1 MRFFYRERSSLTS
14 VTSDSSGMWLFD
26 ALSVQDLVKLFH
38 YGHGVVGSAGA
49 GFVERLRNYDNA
61 QQYSLRDARLLWSR
75 NFRPYFYLPLRVSST
90 ASTTDRCL
98 IYAPAVEKSI
108 PFGFSFRSG
117 SYPPSKGV
125 SSSSADDRWP
135 MNHRCERIRK
145 TSGIGYKLRFVKG
158 KASRNS
164 IRTRTTGSWV
174 VLVHMAVHLVY
185 T

>member
-1 MRFFYRERSSLTS
+1 
-14 VTSDSSGMWLFD
+14 MWLLD

-61 QQYSLRDARLLWSR
+61 RQCSLRDARLLWSR
-75 NFRPYFYLPLRVSST
+75 NLRPHFYLPLRVSST
-90 ASTTDRCL
+90 ASTSRQVLDLCPCSRKEHTLRIL
-98 IYAPAVEKSI
+98 FSV
-108 PFGFSFRSG
+108 GFIS
-117 SYPPSKGV
+117 PSKGV

-135 MNHRCERIRK
+135 MNHRCERIRE

-174 VLVHMAVHLVY
+174 VLVAHGCASRVY
-185 T
+185 VNVYVWLFSLAKTP